1 MTAKSTR
8 MITRI
13 PRFEVKKLI
22 VLSMAAALACASSG
36 VGPRLS
42 IGSPQGL
49 QNGFLTST
57 VYDSPK
63 GPPVDLTSWRLAK

>member
-1 MTAKSTR
+1 MATTIKK
-8 MITRI
+8 I
-13 PRFEVKKLI
+13 PSLEVKKLI
-22 VLSMAAALACASSG
+22 VFSVAAALARASSG